1 MKPSVYIQ
9 SNAKQLIGAL
19 VSEYALKR
27 NSAAPENFEV
37 RLIHAEN
44 LPFLAAREGQA
55 YLRGGASAV
64 WRNDDLQS
72 FPPLRFAV
80 PGLMDYHGRALVID
94 PDVFAIGDVNDLL
107 TRDMRD
113 AAILARHADDEDAP
127 GGAPHWASS
136 VMLLDCA
143 KLKHWRVEEDFRRLF
158 AFERD
163 YREWMWLRL
172 EAPGVVAPLEPVWN
186 DFDQLTPATRML
198 HNTRRRTQPWKTGLA
213 ADFVTHGSS
222 LSARAKLHLRRL
234 KSALTGDQA
243 PQGRYQ
249 PHPDPRQ
256 ERFFFTLLA
265 ECMDRGIVTA
275 ELLKAEIARKHIR
288 GDAFELVA
296 AARRESLF
304 SASPSV
310 AAEPA

>member
-37 RLIHAEN
+37 CLIHAEDF
-44 LPFLAAREGQA
+44 PFLAAREGQT
-55 YLRGGASAV
+55 YLRDGASAV

-80 PGLMDYHGRALVID
+80 PGLMDYRGRALVID
-94 PDVFAIGDVNDLL
+94 PDVFAVGDVNELL
-107 TRDMRD
+107 ACDMQH

-143 KLKHWRVEEDFRRLF
+143 KLKHWRVEEDFGCLF

-172 EAPGVVAPLEPVWN
+172 EVAGAVAPLAPVWN
-186 DFDQLTPATRML
+186 DFDHLTPATRML

-213 ADFVTHGSS
+213 ADFVTHGTS
-222 LSARAKLHLRRL
+222 LSARAKQRLRRL
-234 KSALTGDQA
+234 RSALTGDQA

-256 ERFFFTLLA
+256 ERFFFTLLV
-265 ECMDRGIVTA
+265 ECMDRGIVTT

-288 GDAFELVA
+288 SDAFELAA
-296 AARRESLF
+296 AARREPLSLASL
-304 SASPSV
+304 SAT
-310 AAEPA
+310 AELA